1 MLYFYLVIIMKK
13 KILLIILSIL
23 FIGILIFIAIS
34 FINKGKLEKLKAKPI
49 VLPANFTYTAHT
61 GCIDTKDNSLEAIE
75 VGAKYGADIVEF
87 DLNFLPDGT
96 PVLAHDK
103 PKGNEVTLDEAFK
116 KVSEYENLR
125 VNVDAKSVAN
135 LKSVVDLAEKYG
147 ILDRIFYTG
156 IELKD
161 VETVKKDSPEVAYY
175 LNTDVENP
183 RKQTPEYLQSLVDE
197 VKQSG
202 AIGINFNKDNATKEL
217 VDIFHEN
224 DLLVS
229 IWTVNEEKKMY
240 EILLLSPDNITTR
253 NPDKLQE
260 ILN

>member
-1 MLYFYLVIIMKK
+1 MKK
-13 KILLIILSIL
+13 KILLSSFSIL
-23 FIGILIFIAIS
+23 FIGILIFITFLVSNQRELDNLRNAP
-34 FINKGKLEKLKAKPI
+34 IN
-49 VLPANFTYTAHT
+49 LPKNFTYTAHT
-61 GCIDTKDNSLEAIE
+61 GCVDTKDNSLEAIE
-75 VGAKYGADIVEF
+75 IGAEYGADIVEF
-87 DLNFLPDGT
+87 DLNFLSDGT

-116 KVSEYENLR
+116 KVSEYENLK

-135 LKSVVDLAEKYG
+135 LKVVYPLAEKYG
-147 ILDRIFYTG
+147 IEDRIFYTG

-161 VETVKKDSPEVAYY
+161 VETVKKDSPEVPYY
-175 LNTDVENP
+175 LNVDVEKP
-183 RKQTPEYLQSLVDE
+183 KKQTPEYLQRLVDE
-197 VKQSG
+197 LKQSG
-202 AIGINFNKDNATKEL
+202 ATGINFNKDNATKEL

-253 NPDKLQE
+253 HPDKLRE
-260 ILN
+260 ILK